1 MKRAAAIACVLA
13 TLSAVGQERIV
24 EIRQGTNLAAALSPD
39 GRTLVVDLLGQLWTL
54 PAAGGGAVPVTP
66 PGEQAR
72 QPRFSPDG
80 TRVVYQRLRDGQWD
94 VWLLDL
100 ASGEQEALV
109 AAPYD
114 EREPEFAPD
123 GRSVVF
129 AANRSGRT
137 SLWSITLDSRVET
150 QLTHESGTASFPTFS
165 EHGLLA
171 YLLSDGNAWW
181 LNVRTNGGSTM
192 TVHSS
197 TQRLSPPSWRPGG
210 GVLVFGEQDSAVSS
224 QLRMLLLAEPRVLK
238 ALSVA
243 EDLFASRPA
252 WVSAAEL
259 IYAADGQL
267 WRRGIVTPTRE
278 PIHLFAAS
286 AVEVTA
292 PPTDLMPFDDP
303 DERPALGIN
312 ALARS
317 PDGRRTVF
325 TALGDVWLFE
335 RGTAERLTDDVFVDL
350 DPVFWPDGE
359 SIVFAS
365 ERTGQFELWRLAL
378 RDRRFT
384 QLTFGALRPHG
395 PAVRPDGRR
404 LAYLATASL
413 EPWAA
418 TTVEVLDLQSRDSVT
433 RATGVVDGQALR
445 WSEDGRALELRAR
458 AATLH
463 EGEPTLSLA
472 AASASPVAAEETR
485 TPSPAP
491 TVRWAPPTAPPAYVV
506 EIGRLFDG
514 TRATYRWHVDLHVR
528 DGRITAVVSRG
539 MLPPP
544 GPVIDAREATVIPGL
559 VDVHAH
565 LSSLVGERLGRA
577 LLAYGVTTVREIASR
592 PSESL
597 ERAEAWASGRTPGPR
612 LVVTPAHGDQAPP
625 VSTPAPI
632 RTYPGIANGFA
643 HSLRHQAVRIGVP
656 RLDPYPARL
665 GSDLLLS
672 SNELELSPG
681 FIVYQDGFSRFVT
694 SGTTLVTGL
703 AALAGVPSS
712 ARSIQDAAYPALF
725 TNVERASWE
734 RPDELAGLLPPL
746 QETIARLI
754 RAGGRVAIGSDAPAV
769 PWGVGVHLEL
779 ALLADAGIPND
790 QVLRMATIE
799 GALALG
805 LESQLGTLEEG
816 KLADF
821 VVLDGD
827 PLADVAATRKIVAVA
842 KGGVWHDRGT
852 LVASP

>member
-1 MKRAAAIACVLA
+1 MKRVTAIACALA
-13 TLSAVGQERIV
+13 TLGAAGEERIV
-24 EIRQGTNLAAALSPD
+24 DIRQGTNLAVALSPD
-39 GRTLVVDLLGQLWTL
+39 GRTVVVDLLGQLWTL

-100 ASGEQEALV
+100 ANGEQQAL
-109 AAPYD
+109 ATSPSD

-123 GRSVVF
+123 GLSVVF
-129 AANRSGRT
+129 AAERSGRT
-137 SLWSITLDSRVET
+137 SLWSITLDGRVET
-150 QLTHESGTASFPTFS
+150 ELTHESGTASFPTFS

-181 LNVRTNGGSTM
+181 LNVRTSGGSTT

-197 TQRLSPPSWRPGG
+197 TRRLSPPSWRPGG

-252 WVSAAEL
+252 WVSGAEL

-267 WRRGIVTPTRE
+267 WRRGIATPTRE

-292 PPTDLMPFDDP
+292 APTDLPPFDDRE
-303 DERPALGIN
+303 ERPALGVN

-317 PDGRRTVF
+317 PDGRRAVF

-384 QLTFGALRPHG
+384 QLTFGALRPHR
-395 PAVRPDGRR
+395 PAVRSDGRR
-404 LAYLATASL
+404 LAYLATATL

-418 TTVEVLDLQSRDSVT
+418 TTVEVLDLQTGTSTT
-433 RATGVVDGQALR
+433 RATGVVDGEVLG
-445 WSEDGRALELRAR
+445 WSEDGGALRLRAR
-458 AATLH
+458 AAT
-463 EGEPTLSLA
+463 TLRDDDVTLFIDA
-472 AASASPVAAEETR
+472 TTATPAAAEET
-485 TPSPAP
+485 PAAAP
-491 TVRWAPPTAPPAYVV
+491 VVRWAPPAAPPAYVV

-514 TRATYRWHVDLHVR
+514 TRATYRRHVDLHVR
-528 DGRITAVVSRG
+528 DGRIAAIVSRG
-539 MLPPP
+539 ALAPP
-544 GPVIDAREATVIPGL
+544 GPVIDAREATVIPGFI
-559 VDVHAH
+559 DVHAH
-565 LSSLVGERLGRA
+565 LSSLVGERLGRM
-577 LLAYGVTTVREIASR
+577 LLAYGVTTVREIAAR
-592 PSESL
+592 PTESL

-612 LVVTPAHGDQAPP
+612 LVVTAAHGDQPP
-625 VSTPAPI
+625 GSASAPI
-632 RTYPGIANGFA
+632 RPYRGIANGFA
-643 HSLRHQAVRIGVP
+643 HSLRGQAVRIGVP
-656 RLDPYPARL
+656 RLDDYPARL
-665 GSDLLLS
+665 GSGLSGS

-681 FIVYQDGFSRFVT
+681 LVVYQDGFSRFVT

-703 AALAGVPSS
+703 AALAGVNRGSPRP
-712 ARSIQDAAYPALF
+712 AQDAAYRALF
-725 TNVERASWE
+725 TSVERASWE
-734 RPDELAGLLPPL
+734 RPDGLAEVLPPL
-746 QETIARLI
+746 QQTIARLA
-754 RAGGRVAIGSDAPAV
+754 RAGGRVAVGSDAPAV
-769 PWGVGVHLEL
+769 PYGLGVHLEL
-779 ALLADAGIPND
+779 ALLADAGIAND
-790 QVLRMATIE
+790 HVLRMATIE

-805 LESQLGTLEEG
+805 LEGELGTLEEG

-827 PLADVAATRKIVAVA
+827 PLADIAATRKIVAVA
-842 KGGVWHDRGT
+842 KGGIWYDRGA
-852 LVASP
+852 LLASP

>member
-1 MKRAAAIACVLA
+1 MKRVAAIACSLA
-13 TLSAVGQERIV
+13 ALGAAGEERIAD
-24 EIRQGTNLAAALSPD
+24 IRQGTNLAVALSPD
-39 GRTLVVDLLGQLWTL
+39 GRTLVVDLMGQLWTL
-54 PAAGGGAVPVTP
+54 PAAGGGAMPVTP

-80 TRVVYQRLRDGQWD
+80 TRVVYQRLSNGQWD

-100 ASGEQEALV
+100 ASGEQEAL
-109 AAPYD
+109 ATSPYD

-129 AANRSGRT
+129 ASNRSGRHT
-137 SLWSITLDSRVET
+137 LWSMALDDRVET
-150 QLTHESGTASFPTFS
+150 ELTRETETASFPTFS

-181 LNVRTNGGSTM
+181 LNVRTSGGATT
-192 TVHSS
+192 TVHTS
-197 TQRLSPPSWRPGG
+197 TRRLSPPSWRPGG
-210 GVLVFGEQDSAVSS
+210 GVLVFGEEDSAVSS

-238 ALSVA
+238 ALSGA

-252 WVSAAEL
+252 WVSGAEL

-267 WRRGIVTPTRE
+267 WRRGIATPTRE

-286 AVEVTA
+286 AIEVNA
-292 PPTDLMPFDDP
+292 APTDLESFDDSG
-303 DERPALGIN
+303 ERPALGVN

-317 PDGRRTVF
+317 PDGRRAVF

-335 RGTAERLTDDVFVDL
+335 RGTAERLTDDVFIDL

-384 QLTFGALRPHG
+384 QLTFGALRPHR

-418 TTVEVLDLQSRDSVT
+418 TTLEVLDLRSGNEVT
-433 RATGVVDGQALR
+433 RATGVVDGEVLG

-463 EGEPTLSLA
+463 DGDATLSLDTA
-472 AASASPVAAEETR
+472 AASSATPEET
-485 TPSPAP
+485 TPPSPAAA
-491 TVRWAPPTAPPAYVV
+491 VRWAPPAAPPAYVV

-514 TRATYRWHVDLHVR
+514 TRATYRRHVDLHVH
-528 DGRITAVVSRG
+528 DGRIAAVVSRG
-539 MLPPP
+539 ALPPP

-577 LLAYGVTTVREIASR
+577 LLAYGVTTVREITSR

-612 LVVTPAHGDQAPP
+612 LVVTATGNVAPLAG
-625 VSTPAPI
+625 TPAPI
-632 RTYPGIANGFA
+632 RPYRGIANGFA
-643 HSLRHQAVRIGVP
+643 HSLRDQAVRIGVP
-656 RLDPYPARL
+656 RLDYPARL
-665 GSDLLLS
+665 HSDVLGSG
-672 SNELELSPG
+672 NELELSPG
-681 FIVYQDGFSRFVT
+681 LTVYQDGFSRFVT

-703 AALAGVPSS
+703 AALAGVAHGP
-712 ARSIQDAAYPALF
+712 RPVQDAAYRALF
-725 TNVERASWE
+725 TSFERASWE
-734 RPDELAGLLPPL
+734 RPDGLAEALPPL
-746 QETIARLI
+746 EQTIARLV

-769 PWGVGVHLEL
+769 PYGLGVHLEL
-779 ALLADAGIPND
+779 ALLADAGIAND
-790 QVLRMATIE
+790 QILRMATIE

-805 LESQLGTLEEG
+805 LESELGTLEEG

-827 PLADVAATRKIVAVA
+827 PLADIVATLGIVAIA
-842 KGGVWHDRGT
+842 KGGIWHDRST
-852 LVASP
+852 LLASP